1 MGAVCDVTGT
11 PLRGGMLVETDVGNI
26 RFCGVLM
33 WSSEIDD
40 VAVVN
45 TLADIAVPLRDCSTV
60 FVIPW
65 NAVADYLTREELVC
79 YATKYI

>member
-1 MGAVCDVTGT
+1 MGAVCDITGT

-40 VAVVN
+40 VAIVN
-45 TLADIAVPLRDCSTV
+45 TLSDVALPLRDCNAV
-60 FVIPW
+60 FAIPW
-65 NAVADYLTREELVC
+65 NAVFNYLTMEELVC